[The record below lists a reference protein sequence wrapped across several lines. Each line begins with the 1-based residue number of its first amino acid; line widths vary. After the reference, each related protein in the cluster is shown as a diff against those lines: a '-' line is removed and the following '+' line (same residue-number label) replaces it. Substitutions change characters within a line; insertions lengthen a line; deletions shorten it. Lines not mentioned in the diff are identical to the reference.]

1 MSELPESIESAIAQ
15 ATVATNAAIADGYS
29 RVQVELLIPELK
41 QMLVAEQFLTG
52 FTQYGSQLKVFFPD
66 AGAAAL
72 ARRDW
77 KDVPFKIMDIGTG
90 RVPPEVQIEP
100 EDEAILFIT
109 PSSVE
114 VKQVEKLCEVA
125 AQRPVVML
133 NPRLEDA
140 AIVGIGYAGRQL
152 RDRFLNNIHSC
163 YHLRPIEG
171 ATVFRCYPGL
181 WQVWRETSDDYKL
194 LVEMPKRPSGEE
206 IDQILF
212 GTPTSDPENS
222 PKQPGLFASMQ
233 RFLRTFTR

>member
-15 ATVATNAAIADGYS
+15 ATEATNAAIADGYS
-29 RVQVELLIPELK
+29 LVQVELLIPELK

-52 FTQYGSQLKVFFPD
+52 FTQYGSKLKVFFPD

-77 KDVPFKIMDIGTG
+77 GDVPFKITDIGTG
-90 RVPPEVQIEP
+90 KVPPEVQIQP
-100 EDEAILFIT
+100 EDEAIIFIN

-114 VKQVEKLCEVA
+114 VNQVEKLCEVA
-125 AQRPVVML
+125 QDRLVIML

-140 AIVGIGYAGRQL
+140 AIVGIGYTARQL
-152 RDRFLNNIHSC
+152 RDRFINNIQSC
-163 YHLRPIEG
+163 YHLRPLEG
-171 ATVFRCYPGL
+171 VTVFRCYPGL

-194 LVEMPKRPSGEE
+194 IVELPKKPTGEE
-206 IDQILF
+206 IDQLLF
-212 GTPTSDPENS
+212 GTPKSDPAD
-222 PKQPGLFASMQ
+222 PKKPGLFVSMQ